1 MFKNLFKKN
10 NSKEGKVYA
19 IQSGEVINIED
30 VKDAMFA
37 QRILGDGVAL
47 VPKSGEIYSP
57 VSGKLTLVANTE
69 HAFRIET
76 EDGLEVLVH
85 IGLET
90 VELKGEGFETKVKAG
105 DTVKAGDLLTV
116 VDLELL
122 KEKKYDITTPIIITN
137 MDEIKEITKNTG
149 EAIEKETVI
158 FEYIK
163 K

>member
-10 NSKEGKVYA
+10 GSKEGKAFA

-37 QRILGDGVAL
+37 QRILGDGIAV
-47 VPKSGEIYSP
+47 VPSSGEIYSP
-57 VSGKLTLVANTE
+57 VSGKVTLVANTE
-69 HAFRIET
+69 HAFGIET

-122 KEKKYDITTPIIITN
+122 KEKNYDITTPVIITN
-137 MDEIKEITKNTG
+137 MDEVKEITKHTG
-149 EAIEKETVI
+149 EATEKETVV